1 MQHTQN
7 KTGASAKILR
17 FARPVSSRGGRRGR
31 PKSAVRG
38 TDYGTPELVLKRKLG
53 QTSESLDLCLER
65 GLITPQ
71 QHWCG
76 IHLRWLY
83 TLRHGAPSLRA
94 LNPAHLGGALP
105 RSDDPHWRTEREQEY
120 RDAVQA
126 LSMGGNVALVVNLCV
141 YNERP
146 KFLETPPRISQK
158 QQAVNTEN
166 LRRTRDG
173 LDVLVKLWRN
183 RPA

>member
-1 MQHTQN
+1 MQQNQN
-7 KTGASAKILR
+7 KSNGAKILR

-31 PKSAVRG
+31 PKSVRPAI
-38 TDYGTPELVLKRKLG
+38 DLGTPELVLKRKLG

-76 IHLRWLY
+76 VHLRWLY
-83 TLRHGAPSLRA
+83 TLRHGAPGLRA
-94 LNPAHLGGALP
+94 LNPVHLGGAMP
-105 RSDDPHWRTEREQEY
+105 RSDDPYWRAEREQEY

-126 LSMGGNVALVVNLCV
+126 LSTGGNIALVVNLCV

-146 KFLETPPRISQK
+146 RFLETRTRLPQK
-158 QQAVNTEN
+158 QQLANAE
-166 LRRTRDG
+166 LLQRTRQG
-173 LDVLVKLWRN
+173 LDVLVELWR
-183 RPA
+183 RKPA